1 MFFLIYFRS
10 CTKSTI
16 NETHKLKQETAIKRG
31 QQTTTWCH
39 VRSSHSHPMV
49 SIWSEGVPCFQ
60 VYNLKEIWD
69 EDMTGVSPVE
79 ILSHIHISF
88 KLLKNDRCPLCP
100 QIPRWHPSRVLHSMT
115 NRGPGGKQSPI
126 CGAGDLKNV
135 MRLANQST
143 SQGQRCY
150 CTHYLPCHPNRD
162 HGNQNH
168 MKLRSHWYLD
178 ATRVNSA
185 LTETIQSVSEL
196 EKKRK
201 SRHVFCGTK
210 LVGHVSLS
218 LCDLPLHVPSKG
230 FRRFQKC
237 KTALAFFGGGKKG
250 ETLLAAQ
257 VLRSATVG
265 IVRFPWLKEIVP
277 EWSEFKQSWLLVPVD
292 GSLKSHIDMEAI
304 LSGFAKYC
312 KSYLCSV
319 QPSLSFH
326 HTSCLIEIPITDDEN
341 AQ

>member
-1 MFFLIYFRS
+1 MFFVVQNS
-10 CTKSTI
+10 
-16 NETHKLKQETAIKRG
+16 
-31 QQTTTWCH
+31 
-39 VRSSHSHPMV
+39 
-49 SIWSEGVPCFQ
+49 
-60 VYNLKEIWD
+60 WD
-69 EDMTGVSPVE
+69 M
-79 ILSHIHISF
+79 
-88 KLLKNDRCPLCP
+88 
-100 QIPRWHPSRVLHSMT
+100 
-115 NRGPGGKQSPI
+115 
-126 CGAGDLKNV
+126 
-135 MRLANQST
+135 
-143 SQGQRCY
+143 
-150 CTHYLPCHPNRD
+150 
-162 HGNQNH
+162 
-168 MKLRSHWYLD
+168 
-178 ATRVNSA
+178 
-185 LTETIQSVSEL
+185 
-196 EKKRK
+196 
-201 SRHVFCGTK
+201 
-210 LVGHVSLS
+210 SLS

-257 VLRSATVG
+257 ELRSATVG